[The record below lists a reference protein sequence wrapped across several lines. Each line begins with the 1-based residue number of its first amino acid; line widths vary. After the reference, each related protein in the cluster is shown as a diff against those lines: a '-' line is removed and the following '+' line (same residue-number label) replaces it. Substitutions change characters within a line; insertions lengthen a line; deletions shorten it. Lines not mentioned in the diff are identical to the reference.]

1 MKRTI
6 IHWTAGTYKP
16 NSVEFEHYHYLI
28 DYNKDS
34 KEKAQVRY
42 GKFKPE
48 DNLDCTSG
56 NRYAAHTGGGN
67 TGSIGISICGMLG
80 YRDTKHIGNYPIK
93 PVQMEVC
100 YELCAKLCRRYNIE
114 ISKENIMTHYE
125 FGKKNPY
132 TTSRGKQD
140 IIYLA
145 SNPSLPAGKI
155 GDFIRNKIKWYFE
168 KLNLKDKEITQNDL
182 MIAKTASVGKED
194 MVIIP

>member
-1 MKRTI
+1 
-6 IHWTAGTYKP
+6 
-16 NSVEFEHYHYLI
+16 
-28 DYNKDS
+28 
-34 KEKAQVRY
+34 
-42 GKFKPE
+42 
-48 DNLDCTSG
+48 
-56 NRYAAHTGGGN
+56 
-67 TGSIGISICGMLG
+67 
-80 YRDTKHIGNYPIK
+80 
-93 PVQMEVC
+93 
-100 YELCAKLCRRYNIE
+100 
-114 ISKENIMTHYE
+114 MTHYE

>member
-1 MKRTI
+1 M
-6 IHWTAGTYKP
+6 
-16 NSVEFEHYHYLI
+16 
-28 DYNKDS
+28 
-34 KEKAQVRY
+34 RY

>member
-1 MKRTI
+1 MKRII

-34 KEKAQVRY
+34 KEKAQVCY

-67 TGSIGISICGMLG
+67 TGSIGVSICGMLG

-194 MVIIP
+194 MVIVP